1 MLTVIGTMI
10 HSKKLQAIGESKEM
24 DNVCTAIEKWEQE
37 NLEKGKILLI
47 KNMLL
52 NGLSTEDVKK
62 YAQVTDQ
69 EIQKAK
75 ELPEP

>member
-1 MLTVIGTMI
+1 MI
-10 HSKKLQAIGESKEM
+10 HSKKLQAIGESKEV
-24 DNVCTAIEKWEQE
+24 DNVYTAIEKWEQE